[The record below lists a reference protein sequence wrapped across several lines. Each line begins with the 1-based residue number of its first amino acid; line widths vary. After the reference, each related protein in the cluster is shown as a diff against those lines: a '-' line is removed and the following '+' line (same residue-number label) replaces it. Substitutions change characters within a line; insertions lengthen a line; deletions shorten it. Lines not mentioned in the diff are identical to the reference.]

1 MTDAGSGPGP
11 NADRDGDGDVPDP
24 IAAAR
29 ADGRTTLTEAEGK
42 RLLAAAGVATPPF
55 EVCPDA
61 DAAVA
66 AAAAIDGPV
75 VVKVSSPAVTHKSE
89 WADGTGVA
97 VGLDGEEAVRA
108 AAERVFAAAAEAG
121 IDADVLVEAAMDV
134 EAGTEVIVGGLR
146 DPSFGPVVLTG
157 LGGVFTEVF
166 EDTSHR
172 VAPVSPAQARAAIEE
187 LRAADLLAGYRG
199 ADPADLEALAHV
211 VATVGDL
218 VTAHP
223 IAELDVNPV
232 LATGDGAVALDA
244 LVVLEGDGRDGS
256 GGTTPAGSGG
266 E

>member
-1 MTDAGSGPGP
+1 MTD
-11 NADRDGDGDVPDP
+11 RDVPADGTVPTP
-24 IAAAR
+24 IADAL

-42 RLLAAAGVATPPF
+42 RLLADAGVETPPF
-55 EVCPDA
+55 EVCVDA

-66 AAAAIDGPV
+66 AAARIDGPV

-89 WADGTGVA
+89 WAGGAGVA
-97 VGLDGEEAVRA
+97 VGLATDEAVREA
-108 AAERVFAAAAEAG
+108 ADRVFAAAADVG
-121 IDADVLVEAAMDV
+121 IDADVLVEAAMDTD
-134 EAGTEVIVGGLR
+134 AGTEVIVGGLR

-172 VAPVSPAQARAAIEE
+172 VAPITHAQAHAALEE
-187 LRAADLLAGYRG
+187 LQAAELLAGYRG
-199 ADPADLEALAHV
+199 ADPADLDALAAV

-218 VTAHP
+218 VAEYP

-232 LATGDGAVALDA
+232 LASADGAVALDA
-244 LVVLEGDGRDGS
+244 LVVLTDDA
-256 GGTTPAGSGG
+256 PARELS